1 MNDINKLNEELNE
14 SFHII
19 NTCLEEQNLKNFAEE
34 ARKLTS
40 IIFKSHQGDL
50 WWQDMGIQVITISLY
65 FLYKE
70 FPDVVESK
78 GNINLINLNFC
89 LTFMVT
95 PINVDEKYMYG
106 FFEYIDELTEEP
118 IYDYIDKEAVQ
129 CIKGSK
135 IGFIA
140 LISEMHHLIMKLK
153 SIDNT
158 EVIA

>member
-1 MNDINKLNEELNE
+1 MKNINKLNEELNE
-14 SFHII
+14 SFQII
-19 NTCLEEQNLKNFAEE
+19 TTCLEKQDLKNFAEE

-70 FPDVVESK
+70 FPEVIESK

-95 PINVDEKYMYG
+95 PINVDENFTYG
-106 FFEYIDELTEEP
+106 LFEYIEELTEEP
-118 IYDYIDKEAVQ
+118 IYEYIDIEAVQ

-140 LISEMHHLIMKLK
+140 LIAETHHLIMKLK